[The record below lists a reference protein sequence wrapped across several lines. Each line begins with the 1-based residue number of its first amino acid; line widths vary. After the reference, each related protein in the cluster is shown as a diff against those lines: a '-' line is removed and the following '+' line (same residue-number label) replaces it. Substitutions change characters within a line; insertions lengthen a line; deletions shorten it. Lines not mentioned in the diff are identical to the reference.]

1 MVLDLF
7 LFEVQSLDTPAT
19 LYHCIRLALPV
30 DALQHSLL
38 RSLQPVVITSTDTRS
53 TDLLIATGDHR
64 CDDRVLRP
72 RSIAA
77 PAAILPMD
85 SIARPIASMVDDL
98 SLRRV
103 FLSYLHVHRLDH
115 RAWNRIR

>member
-7 LFEVQSLDTPAT
+7 LFEIQSLDTPAT
-19 LYHCIRLALPV
+19 LHHRIRLTLLV

-38 RSLQPVVITSTDTRS
+38 RSLQSIVITSTDIGS
-53 TDLLIATGDHR
+53 TDLLLATGDHR
-64 CDDRVLRP
+64 CDDRVPRS

-77 PAAILPMD
+77 PAAILPVD
-85 SIARPIASMVDDL
+85 SITDQIASLVDDL

-103 FLSYLHVHRLDH
+103 FLSRRHVHRLDH